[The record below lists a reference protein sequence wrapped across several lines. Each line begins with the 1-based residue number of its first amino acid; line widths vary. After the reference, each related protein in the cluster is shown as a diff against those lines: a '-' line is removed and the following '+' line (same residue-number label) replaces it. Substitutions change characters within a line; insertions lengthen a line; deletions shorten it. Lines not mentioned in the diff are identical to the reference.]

1 MPVEKSGAV
10 LVNCSL
16 PCTKFSQLQELNSVV
31 RTIDVVRSRAVL
43 TDLKFTVHCMTSEAG

>member
-10 LVNCSL
+10 LVNCSP

-31 RTIDVVRSRAVL
+31 RTIDVVRSCAVL
-43 TDLKFTVHCMTSEAG
+43 TDLKFTVHCHDF